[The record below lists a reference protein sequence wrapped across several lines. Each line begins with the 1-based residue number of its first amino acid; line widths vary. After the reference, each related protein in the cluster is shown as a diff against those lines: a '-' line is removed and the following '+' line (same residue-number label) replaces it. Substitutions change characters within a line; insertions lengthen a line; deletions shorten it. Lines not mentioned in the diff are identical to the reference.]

1 MLADEDIRRFMDAIV
16 IMSEKSSETRQANR
30 ISDNQPEA
38 VSNSTL
44 QHTENQD
51 VEQPSS
57 SQSKAEPV
65 VPTSDIPAPDPI
77 EITKVNA
84 ASATILP
91 PVGPKSHESP
101 LYAYLN
107 SSQIALLCDIILD
120 TEKFEQ
126 ANFEIRRL
134 QANSADDLS
143 LKEPFVELSGDER
156 KKIRRIV
163 TEPAMQKALLR
174 LRDEFDTAC
183 NQGGDAMFALPQPFT
198 SLQPSDR
205 EALRPLIQSPEHRAY
220 TVYCQQRREA
230 MLTAQPLPSEIS
242 TRLSGKEKKAIRKQL
257 RDRRALAY
265 VGSLLAGVDRPSVA
279 YVMGGNA
286 GFGTQTAQLWTDQQ
300 AEHERLNVV
309 SCSVVI
315 SRRYYDE
322 RRKTAASSR
331 RDIMP
336 ALSQGCALSVLKRAS
351 AQHTT
356 RLPSVAARPEH
367 REEQLV
373 RHAVPTRT
381 EPPASQKPSAPT
393 IGSPTESISR
403 QSPSQPMLTSERPPD
418 RCAAMVIGTS
428 SVLLDSIWAM
438 VNIVFTS

>member
-1 MLADEDIRRFMDAIV
+1 MNGSSPIASENQHLAQLLQNQFISEVWKTIKEQKRQIISEHLFNQPGRFDEAIFSIVKPTNVLFNLAQQTMAGRSVSPTVRDMLADEDIRRFMDAIV
-16 IMSEKSSETRQANR
+16 IMSENSSETRQANR
-30 ISDNQPEA
+30 IIDNHPES

-65 VPTSDIPAPDPI
+65 VPILDIPAPDPI

-91 PVGPKSHESP
+91 PAGPKSHESP
-101 LYAYLN
+101 FYAHLN

-126 ANFEIRRL
+126 ANFEMRRL
-134 QANSADDLS
+134 QANSTDDLS

-183 NQGGDAMFALPQPFT
+183 HQGSEAMFALPQPFP

-265 VGSLLAGVDRPSVA
+265 VGSLMAGST
-279 YVMGGNA
+279 G
-286 GFGTQTAQLWTDQQ
+286 Q
-300 AEHERLNVV
+300 V
-309 SCSVVI
+309 S
-315 SRRYYDE
+315 
-322 RRKTAASSR
+322 
-331 RDIMP
+331 
-336 ALSQGCALSVLKRAS
+336 
-351 AQHTT
+351 
-356 RLPSVAARPEH
+356 
-367 REEQLV
+367 
-373 RHAVPTRT
+373 
-381 EPPASQKPSAPT
+381 
-393 IGSPTESISR
+393 
-403 QSPSQPMLTSERPPD
+403 PM
-418 RCAAMVIGTS
+418 
-428 SVLLDSIWAM
+428 
-438 VNIVFTS
+438 